1 MHPARPTLPPGT
13 PAARARTAW
22 RIALLA
28 GAIVVETGTHWPK
41 LTLGTPD
48 QPVDKLL
55 HASAF
60 GMLTALVL
68 QARVVGRRWMVLP
81 LMLAWS
87 AVDELTQGIPGL
99 NRSVDLD
106 DWIADAIGIVLAL
119 AFAAALAPQGR
130 GLARLVE
137 QRRRVAG
144 MWLFSRPMPWLHV
157 ATGAVL
163 GIAAGGP
170 AAIWLDSLFVRKT
183 AQPYQYGVVGG
194 VLGAIGGAHL
204 MLELGLRAGLRRNA
218 ERRSC
223 LRCGRPAPDDAPAD
237 APCTACG
244 AARSAADW
252 SPIAELPG
260 SEEIRLCLAPVL
272 HGVALLV
279 LLTFLGIALLPVL
292 RLRVPGLLAVDQ
304 SYNQSPVDFRILVDL
319 AVLSLVGSWTLW
331 RCRRRIAR
339 RVDEGRERCLG
350 CGFDL
355 RAASG
360 ATCPECGAPIHAGPP
375 AWQRPA
381 DAQPYNPAP

>member
-1 MHPARPTLPPGT
+1 MRPTGPTIPPGT
-13 PAARARTAW
+13 PAARARAAW

-28 GAIVVETGTHWPK
+28 AALAVETGTHWPK

-55 HASAF
+55 HATSF
-60 GMLTALVL
+60 GMLAALVV
-68 QARVVGRRWMVLP
+68 QARILHSRWAVLP

-87 AVDELTQGIPGL
+87 AIDEWTQGIPGL

-119 AFAAALAPQGR
+119 AFAAALGPQGR

-144 MWLFSRPMPWLHV
+144 MWLFGRAMPWLHL

-163 GIAAGGP
+163 GVAVGGP
-170 AAIWLDSLFVRKT
+170 AAIWLDSLFIRKT

-223 LRCGRPAPDDAPAD
+223 LRCGTPAPDAAPD
-237 APCTACG
+237 APCAACG

-252 SPIAELPG
+252 APIAELPG
-260 SEEIRLCLAPVL
+260 SEEIRLCLVPALQGFAVL
-272 HGVALLV
+272 VGLA
-279 LLTFLGIALLPVL
+279 FAGIAVQPVL
-292 RLRVPGLLAVDQ
+292 RLRVPGLLAIDQ
-304 SYNQSPVDFRILVDL
+304 AYNQSPVDFRILVDL
-319 AVLSLVGSWTLW
+319 AVLSLIGAWTLW

-339 RVDEGRERCLG
+339 RIDEGRERCLG

-360 ATCPECGAPIHAGPP
+360 TACPECGAPIPSGPP
-375 AWQRPA
+375 EWPRPA
-381 DAQPYNPAP
+381 DGQPYNPAP

>member
-1 MHPARPTLPPGT
+1 MRPERPTLPPGT

-22 RIALLA
+22 RIALFVAAAL
-28 GAIVVETGTHWPK
+28 VETATHWPK

-55 HASAF
+55 HATAF
-60 GMLTALVL
+60 CTLTALVV
-68 QARVVGRRWMVLP
+68 QARLLQRRWLVLP

-106 DWIADAIGIVLAL
+106 DWLADAIGIVLAL

-130 GLARLVE
+130 GLARLVA

-144 MWLFSRPMPWLHV
+144 MWLFSRAMPWMHL

-163 GIAAGGP
+163 GIAVGGP
-170 AAIWLDSLFVRKT
+170 VAIWLDSLFVRKA

-204 MLELGLRAGLRRNA
+204 LLELGLRAGVRRNA
-218 ERRSC
+218 ESRSC
-223 LRCGRPAPDDAPAD
+223 LRCGTPAAGAPPE

-252 SPIAELPG
+252 APIPELPG
-260 SEEIRLCLAPVL
+260 SEEIRLCLMPAL
-272 HGVALLV
+272 QGVALLV
-279 LLTFLGIALLPVL
+279 VLTLAGVAVLPVL
-292 RLRVPGLLAVDQ
+292 RLRVPGLLSVDQ
-304 SYNQSPVDFRILVDL
+304 AYNQSPVDFRILVDL
-319 AVLSLVGSWTLW
+319 ALLALIGAWTLW

-339 RVDEGRERCLG
+339 RVDAGRERCLG

-355 RAASG
+355 RAAQGS
-360 ATCPECGAPIHAGPP
+360 ACPECGAPVPHGPP
-375 AWQRPA
+375 AWQLPA
-381 DAQPYNPAP
+381 DAQAYNPAP